1 MMKVFTRYVFLI
13 IMGILTMTLCFAVP
27 GQHPN
32 IIFIMADDLGY
43 GDLGCYGQDKIQTPN
58 IDKLAREG
66 MRFLQAYAGST
77 VCAPSRCSLMTGMHN
92 GHNRIRDNIPHGVF
106 LQPDDF
112 TLAELLKQAGYRTG
126 GIGKYSLGNPGSWGV
141 PNNQG
146 FDYYYGQLN
155 QDQAHFYYPHYL
167 WENDKVILLSGN
179 RAEKKQEYTHDLYT
193 QKALAFIDENKH
205 HPFFLYLPYTIP
217 HFSDYPAGSADCY
230 IVPSDEPYTN
240 MEWSQTSKNYA
251 AMITRLDKDVGKIMS
266 LLEELGIDENT
277 MVIFTSDNGPLK
289 RIPDAFDFFNSNGSL
304 RGGKRDMYEGG
315 IRVPFIVRWKGEVSA
330 SEVNDEVICFWDLMP
345 TLAEIIGYPTTTR
358 TDGISFLPALKGKD
372 KEDHE
377 YLYWDY
383 GHVRGRFI
391 QAVRSGNYKGIRYI
405 TETGSDFEL
414 YDLSVDP
421 GEADN
426 IALQHPA
433 VVREIISI
441 MEKAYVYNEAY
452 PRTIQTVKI
461 TE

>member
-1 MMKVFTRYVFLI
+1 MMKVFTGYVFLI
-13 IMGILTMTLCFAVP
+13 IMGFFPMKLCFGIP
-27 GQHPN
+27 IQNPN

-43 GDLGCYGQDKIQTPN
+43 GDLGCYGQEKIQTPN
-58 IDKLAREG
+58 IDILAREG

-146 FDYYYGQLN
+146 FDYYFGQLN

-179 RAEKKQEYTHDLYT
+179 RAEQKQEYTHDLYT
-193 QKALAFIDENKH
+193 QKALAFIEENKQ

-217 HFSDYPAGSADCY
+217 HFSDYPSGSPDHY
-230 IVPSDEPYTN
+230 IVPSDDPYTARD
-240 MEWSQTSKNYA
+240 WSQTSKNYA
-251 AMITRLDKDVGKIMS
+251 AMITRLDSDVGRIMS
-266 LLEELGIDENT
+266 LLEELGINENT

-289 RIPDAFDFFNSNGSL
+289 RIPEAFDFFNSNGSL

-315 IRVPFIVRWKGEVSA
+315 IRVPFIVRWKGLVPASGVS
-330 SEVNDEVICFWDLMP
+330 SEVISFWDLMP
-345 TLAEIIGYPTTTR
+345 TFAEIIGYPAVIR
-358 TDGISFLPALKGKD
+358 TDGISFLPALKGED

-377 YLYWDY
+377 FLYWDY
-383 GHVRGRFI
+383 GHVRDRFM
-391 QAVRSGNYKGIRYI
+391 QAVRSGHYKGIRYI
-405 TETGSDFEL
+405 TDSRSDFEL
-414 YDLSVDP
+414 FDLSDDP
-421 GEADN
+421 GETEN
-426 IALQHPA
+426 IASHHPDMS
-433 VVREIISI
+433 RKMISI
-441 MEKAYVYNEAY
+441 MEKAYVYDEAY
-452 PRTIQTVKI
+452 PRTIQATTIAK
-461 TE
+461 

>member
-1 MMKVFTRYVFLI
+1 MKKVFNRCLFLSM
-13 IMGILTMTLCFAVP
+13 MGILPITLCFGIP
-27 GQHPN
+27 EQHPN

-58 IDKLAREG
+58 IDKLAKEG

-77 VCAPSRCSLMTGMHN
+77 VCAPSRCSLMTGKHN

-179 RAEKKQEYTHDLYT
+179 RAEKKQEYTQNLYT
-193 QKALAFIDENKH
+193 QKALTFIEENKQ

-217 HFSDYPAGSADCY
+217 HFSDYPSGSPDHY
-230 IVPSDEPYTN
+230 IVPSDDPYTAKD
-240 MEWSQTSKNYA
+240 WSQTSKNYA
-251 AMITRLDKDVGKIMS
+251 AMITRLDSDVGRIMS
-266 LLEELGIDENT
+266 LLEELGINKNT

-289 RIPDAFDFFNSNGSL
+289 RIPEAFDFFNSNGSL

-315 IRVPFIVRWKGEVSA
+315 IRVPFIVQWKGLVSA
-330 SEVNDEVICFWDLMP
+330 SEVSSEVISFWDLMP
-345 TLAEIIGYPTTTR
+345 TLAEIIGYPSAIP
-358 TDGISFLPALKGKD
+358 TDGISFLPALMGED

-377 YLYWDY
+377 FLYWDY
-383 GHVRGRFI
+383 GHVRDTFI
-391 QAVRSGNYKGIRYI
+391 QAVRSGQHKGIRYI
-405 TETGSDFEL
+405 KESGSDFEL
-414 YDLSVDP
+414 FNLSVDP
-421 GEADN
+421 GEIDN
-426 IALQHPA
+426 IALHHPDM
-433 VVREIISI
+433 VRKMISI

-452 PRTIQTVKI
+452 PRAIQTAKI
-461 TE
+461 AK